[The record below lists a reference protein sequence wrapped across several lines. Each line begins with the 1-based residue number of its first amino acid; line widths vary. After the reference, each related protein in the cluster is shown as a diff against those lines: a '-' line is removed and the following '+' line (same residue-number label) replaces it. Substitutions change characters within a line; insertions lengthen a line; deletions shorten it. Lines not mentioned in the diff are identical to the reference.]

1 MALKPGLA
9 ATLARAPRIGD
20 WLELKIDASGTRRWT
35 VRTGKV
41 EIGQGIHTA
50 LRQIAA
56 SALGEALDRVQVGP
70 VTTAGSR
77 DEGTT
82 SGSRSIEEGGALIHG
97 ACCSLVAVLRER
109 QADATVH
116 GAELLAM
123 ATADDLSNPVDPVLV
138 SAVFNGPWIDRDAAP
153 ADTMQKLLG
162 RATYVQDLRIDGMR
176 HARVL
181 RGPWHRAVLRNAA
194 QVQSLLPEAVQ
205 WFSDGD
211 FIALLGDDEDRVV
224 RAWTAC
230 RAAAQWSSTPLADI
244 DPNDQAWLTRAPSET
259 HVVLDQPANDPVL
272 DLVSV
277 AAEASTD
284 TTRHE
289 ATYTRPYLAHASIG
303 PSCALASRVDGRL
316 DVWCHSQAIFALQ
329 AEIAGAL
336 GLPIEQVNVP
346 HVQGS
351 GCYGHNGADD
361 VAFDAALLAWWLQQ
375 PVRVQWMREDEFS
388 SAPFGPATVVKI
400 AASIDARGRIGDW
413 QFDSWGAGHHS
424 RPGTPATPRLLGAWQ
439 REPAVVETMPGNLP
453 MSAGGGAERNS
464 VPLYAIDGVQVRVH
478 RITAPPVRSS
488 SLRAL
493 GALAN
498 VFAIESF
505 IDELAERAGLDPL
518 QLRLDH
524 LDDERAADVLRDA
537 VAHSPWSTWRAAP
550 PANHGIGCAL
560 ARYKGSAGWCAVVAC
575 VSAEAKIQVHDL
587 YISVDVGTVVNPDS
601 VRSQVEGGA
610 VQATSW
616 ALTERLGFDAA
627 GVATATWDSYPILRF
642 SDAPAVHVNVL
653 DRTGEPALGAGEIAQ
668 GPTAAAIANAL
679 AHALGVRVRDLPMTF
694 ERVAQ
699 AIGA

>member
-1 MALKPGLA
+1 MVGWWTYGLFDLDEGFYASVTGSMIRHHEWITPLYNGKPWFEKPILMYWLA
-9 ATLARAPRIGD
+9 KPSVMLF
-20 WLELKIDASGTRRWT
+20 GT
-35 VRTGKV
+35 
-41 EIGQGIHTA
+41 E
-50 LRQIAA
+50 
-56 SALGEALDRVQVGP
+56 VGP
-70 VTTAGSR
+70 RLPS
-77 DEGTT
+77 
-82 SGSRSIEEGGALIHG
+82 
-97 ACCSLVAVLRER
+97 VLC
-109 QADATVH
+109 T
-116 GAELLAM
+116 
-123 ATADDLSNPVDPVLV
+123 
-138 SAVFNGPWIDRDAAP
+138 
-153 ADTMQKLLG
+153 
-162 RATYVQDLRIDGMR
+162 
-176 HARVL
+176 
-181 RGPWHRAVLRNAA
+181 
-194 QVQSLLPEAVQ
+194 
-205 WFSDGD
+205 
-211 FIALLGDDEDRVV
+211 IA
-224 RAWTAC
+224 
-230 RAAAQWSSTPLADI
+230 
-244 DPNDQAWLTRAPSET
+244 
-259 HVVLDQPANDPVL
+259 
-272 DLVSV
+272 
-277 AAEASTD
+277 
-284 TTRHE
+284 
-289 ATYTRPYLAHASIG
+289 
-303 PSCALASRVDGRL
+303 
-316 DVWCHSQAIFALQ
+316 
-329 AEIAGAL
+329 
-336 GLPIEQVNVP
+336 
-346 HVQGS
+346 
-351 GCYGHNGADD
+351 
-361 VAFDAALLAWWLQQ
+361 
-375 PVRVQWMREDEFS
+375 
-388 SAPFGPATVVKI
+388 
-400 AASIDARGRIGDW
+400 
-413 QFDSWGAGHHS
+413 
-424 RPGTPATPRLLGAWQ
+424 
-439 REPAVVETMPGNLP
+439 
-453 MSAGGGAERNS
+453 
-464 VPLYAIDGVQVRVH
+464 LYAIDGVQVRVH

>member
-20 WLELKIDASGTRRWT
+20 WLAMEVDATGTRRWA

-56 SALGEALDRVQVGP
+56 SALGEELDRVQVAP

-82 SGSRSIEEGGALIHG
+82 SGSRSIEEGGALVRG
-97 ACCSLVAVLRER
+97 ACCSLVQILRHR
-109 QADATVH
+109 QANPAVAAAD
-116 GAELLAM
+116 LLATT
-123 ATADDLSNPVDPVLV
+123 TAADLSESIDPGFV
-138 SAVFNGPWIDRDAAP
+138 SAAFDGRWIGRDPEP
-153 ADTMQKLLG
+153 ADTMKKLLG
-162 RATYVQDLRIDGMR
+162 RAAYVHDLRIGGVL

-181 RGPWHRAVLRNAA
+181 RGPWHRAAVRNATHL
-194 QVQSLLPEAVQ
+194 QTLLPEAVQ
-205 WFSDGD
+205 WFRDGA

-224 RAWTAC
+224 RAWAAC
-230 RAAAQWSSTPLADI
+230 RAAAEWPATPLVGI
-244 DPNDQAWLTRAPSET
+244 DPNDPAWLTAAPTEK
-259 HVVLDQPANDPVL
+259 HVVLDQAPGA
-272 DLVSV
+272 
-277 AAEASTD
+277 D
-284 TTRHE
+284 TATNRVRHE

-303 PSCALASRVDGRL
+303 PSCALANAVGGHL
-316 DVWCHSQAIFALQ
+316 DVWCHSQAVFALQ

-336 GLPIEQVNVP
+336 DLPLDRVTVH
-346 HVQGS
+346 HVQGA

-361 VAFDAALLAWWLQQ
+361 AAFDAALLAWRFER

-424 RPGTPATPRLLGAWQ
+424 RPGTPAAPRLLAAWQ
-439 REPAVVETMPGNLP
+439 REQAGAETMPGNLP
-453 MSAGGGAERNS
+453 MAAGGGAERNA
-464 VPLYAIDGVQVRVH
+464 VPLYALDGVRVRVH
-478 RITAPPVRSS
+478 RIVAPPVRSS

-493 GALAN
+493 GAFAN

-505 IDELAERAGLDPL
+505 IDELADLASLDSL
-518 QLRLDH
+518 QLRFDH
-524 LDDERAADVLRDA
+524 LRDERAADVLRDA
-537 VAHSPWSTWRAAP
+537 TLRSPWSTWRAAP

-560 ARYKGSAGWCAVVAC
+560 ARYKGTAGWCAVVAC
-575 VSAEAKIQVHDL
+575 VSAEAKIRVHDL
-587 YISVDVGTVVNPDS
+587 YVSVDVGTVVNPDG

-653 DRTGEPALGAGEIAQ
+653 DRAGEPALGAGEIAQ
-668 GPTAAAIANAL
+668 GPTAAAIATAV

-694 ERVAQ
+694 DRVAQ